1 MNSARLDVATL
12 ETLVSAAVAAPSIHP
27 TRPWRFR
34 LDPDTVTLE
43 IRAVPY
49 GGPRPADPAGRAPH
63 LAAGCAVLNLRVAV
77 AHFGWEPV
85 TRLLPRPEEPD
96 LLATV
101 RIVGGDGDVP
111 APGLYDAL
119 WRRHSSRFPFSG
131 RPLPRAVLGELAAAA
146 RAEGALLSR
155 PTPKETERLLELAEA
170 DHHISTDSDPAAR
183 SRVSAPEPLA
193 PRGCRDRLPQ
203 RPAHRYPAAVPARP
217 LLAVVTTADDG
228 RIDWLRAGQALQRV
242 LLVATAH
249 GLRTSLLHQALD
261 RPDPGARLRPGSC
274 GAGHA
279 QMVLRLGY
287 GPEGPPSPRRAAQ
300 EAGTGRGHRAV
311 SRPPTP
317 PAHTTPT
324 ASRSPRGARPA

>member
-1 MNSARLDVATL
+1 MNSARLDVAAL

-34 LDPDTVTLE
+34 LDADTVTLE
-43 IRAVPY
+43 IRAVPD
-49 GGPRPADPAGRAPH
+49 GGPRPSDPAGRAPH

-101 RIVGGDGDVP
+101 RIVGGSGDVP

-155 PTPKETERLLELAEA
+155 PTPEETERLLEPASEA
-170 DHHISTDSDPAAR
+170 DHRVSTDSDPAAR
-183 SRVSAPEPLA
+183 SRTYAPQPPEPLT
-193 PRGCRDRLPQ
+193 PRGCRDRLP
-203 RPAHRYPAAVPARP
+203 
-217 LLAVVTTADDG
+217 G
-228 RIDWLRAGQALQRV
+228 R
-242 LLVATAH
+242 
-249 GLRTSLLHQALD
+249 
-261 RPDPGARLRPGSC
+261 
-274 GAGHA
+274 
-279 QMVLRLGY
+279 
-287 GPEGPPSPRRAAQ
+287 GPPTGIRPR
-300 EAGTGRGHRAV
+300 
-311 SRPPTP
+311 
-317 PAHTTPT
+317 
-324 ASRSPRGARPA
+324 